1 MTDGFQ
7 MVGIRPVPPSESGRS
22 APWYRGKPVAAA
34 VVLAVIVLG
43 CLCSE
48 ILMTKDPT
56 YLDLTNCNVA
66 PNREFF
72 FGTDAMGRDLFSM
85 IWYGGRVSLL
95 IGILAT
101 AISTVLAIVFGA
113 ASGMA
118 PIWLDT
124 LLMRGTE
131 ILLSIPGLLLVLLLQ
146 AVLGPANVWSLSLVI
161 GLTSWTAMAKVVR
174 TEVRQLRGSD
184 YVVAA
189 RCMGGGF
196 FYLLRKHLTPNFF
209 SSILFM
215 VVMNIRSAMVAEST
229 LSFLGMGLPLEVVSW
244 GSMLSLAE
252 KALMTRAWWVIVIP
266 GAFLIATLLSIT
278 SLGNYL
284 RKQANRK
291 ARNL

>member
-66 PNREFF
+66 PNREFL

-118 PIWLDT
+118 YRKSYNPSSGLSEKTGRHRRI
-124 LLMRGTE
+124 
-131 ILLSIPGLLLVLLLQ
+131 SIP
-146 AVLGPANVWSLSLVI
+146 AI
-161 GLTSWTAMAKVVR
+161 GS
-174 TEVRQLRGSD
+174 ERQNR
-184 YVVAA
+184 
-189 RCMGGGF
+189 
-196 FYLLRKHLTPNFF
+196 
-209 SSILFM
+209 
-215 VVMNIRSAMVAEST
+215 RSANP
-229 LSFLGMGLPLEVVSW
+229 GLHRTPRS
-244 GSMLSLAE
+244 SD
-252 KALMTRAWWVIVIP
+252 
-266 GAFLIATLLSIT
+266 
-278 SLGNYL
+278 
-284 RKQANRK
+284 
-291 ARNL
+291 